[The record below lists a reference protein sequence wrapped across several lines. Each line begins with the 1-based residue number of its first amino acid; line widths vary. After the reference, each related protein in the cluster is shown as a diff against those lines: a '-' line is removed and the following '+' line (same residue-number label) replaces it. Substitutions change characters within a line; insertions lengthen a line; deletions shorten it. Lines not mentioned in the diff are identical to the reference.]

1 MDLFKLIYEHDL
13 RLDAL
18 RKRHSD
24 RDTQDINSSLEAFL
38 KPDPTYSKFYF
49 TGTRPDTEQFGLNTL
64 AVYNE
69 ISDVLQAVFEGKSF
83 FAGDIKYT
91 TLQSAIDSIEIG
103 QAILITQHPIAPVHP
118 SILDVGVN
126 SNVGHMK
133 EELADVLTDEDW
145 VLYKE
150 QAHNGFDLHLF
161 SRKNIYRD
169 FFYPFQEMVNENFRF
184 FSMNGKKIR
193 SERHFYFET
202 WTLER
207 PPHGT
212 EEVFK
217 ETVL

>member
-24 RDTQDINSSLEAFL
+24 RDTQDINSTLEAFL

-49 TGTRPDTEQFGLNTL
+49 TGTRPDTEHFGLNAL
-64 AVYNE
+64 ASYNE
-69 ISDVLQAVFEGKSF
+69 ISEVLQAVFDGNLF

-91 TLQSAIDSIEIG
+91 TLQSAIDNIEIG
-103 QAILITQHPIAPVHP
+103 QAILITDHPIAPVHP

-133 EELADVLTDEDW
+133 EELADVLSDDDC

-169 FFYPFQEMVNENFRF
+169 FFFPFQKMVNENFRF

-202 WTLER
+202 WSLER